1 MCEPPAPSAYLGLR
15 FSSQLLLSPETSDW
29 LVELMAV
36 LGGAAGSSAAPN
48 AGGSPGLRALVANAR
63 QLLVAF
69 CSLSGKVLPR
79 RPKQVLLQHGAEAI
93 AAAAAAQ
100 GEEGGRG
107 RAGGEGCLRS
117 PLRPS

>member
-1 MCEPPAPSAYLGLR
+1 
-15 FSSQLLLSPETSDW
+15 
-29 LVELMAV
+29 MAV
-36 LGGAAGSSAAPN
+36 LGGATGSTD

-69 CSLSGKVLPR
+69 CSLSGEVLPR

-100 GEEGGRG
+100 GEEGGGADSFMAAVSAAQGGGRRG
-107 RAGGEGCLRS
+107 GGLA
-117 PLRPS
+117 PNQPSL

>member
-1 MCEPPAPSAYLGLR
+1 MCEPPAPSAYLSLR

>member
-1 MCEPPAPSAYLGLR
+1 M
-15 FSSQLLLSPETSDW
+15 
-29 LVELMAV
+29 
-36 LGGAAGSSAAPN
+36 LGGATGSTD

-69 CSLSGKVLPR
+69 CSLSGEVLPR